1 MPSPVEIAVDTY
13 IRASSERDPA
23 VRAAMLEAC
32 FAEDGRMVTRSRE
45 IRGRAGLAAALT
57 GFLADPQL
65 LRIRVTS
72 AIDARGTTFRY
83 RAVAERRDGTSVE
96 SFDAGEID
104 GTGRISL
111 LLTFAGPLGGLN
123 DVEGSMTT
131 AERLR
136 REGRQEGKRD
146 ALALLF
152 RERFGPL
159 PASVRATIDNAED
172 AELDVWF
179 RRSLSAASL
188 EDVLEPP
195 AAAPPNVKALCSKA

>member
-23 VRAAMLEAC
+23 VRATMLEAC

-45 IRGRAGLAAALT
+45 IRGRARLADELAR
-57 GFLADPQL
+57 FLADPGF
-65 LRIRVTS
+65 LRIRMAS

-111 LLTFAGPLGGLN
+111 ILTFAGPLG
-123 DVEGSMTT
+123 
-131 AERLR
+131 
-136 REGRQEGKRD
+136 
-146 ALALLF
+146 
-152 RERFGPL
+152 
-159 PASVRATIDNAED
+159 
-172 AELDVWF
+172 ELDE
-179 RRSLSAASL
+179 A
-188 EDVLEPP
+188 E
-195 AAAPPNVKALCSKA
+195 